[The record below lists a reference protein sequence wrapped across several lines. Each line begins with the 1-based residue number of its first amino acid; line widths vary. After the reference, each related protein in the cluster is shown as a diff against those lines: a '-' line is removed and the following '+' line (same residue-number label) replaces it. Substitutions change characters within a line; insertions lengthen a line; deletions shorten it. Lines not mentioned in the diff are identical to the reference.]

1 MLKVNDYKAMML
13 TWMLNNSDCERLCDE
28 KKLSLDDFI
37 YQNISPTKAII
48 SNMYDLQVYVFELEY
63 DLQRIKV
70 TYKDWF
76 DHLETT
82 DYIDFETFDKKL
94 DECFL
99 EYQIEDIVD
108 LLELEFPEMTRI
120 GLMIQTRVKCLDN
133 SKYKLKVLSF
143 KYYLEITEYGLKL
156 IGLEQD

>member
-13 TWMLNNSDCERLCDE
+13 TWMLNNCQETFKGETPCIENLRY
-28 KKLSLDDFI
+28 DDVT
-37 YQNISPTKAII
+37 STKAII
-48 SNMYDLQVYVFELEY
+48 SSLYDLQVYVFELQH
-63 DLQRIKV
+63 DLERIKV
-70 TYKDWF
+70 TYKDSI
-76 DHLETT
+76 DHSIIT